1 MEPLAEKPTHP
12 TKAKLLET
20 VDSMLD
26 EEGFDEVGVE
36 HVLEVSGISRG
47 SLYYHFEDFPDLV
60 EQALVER
67 FAKAVDQGIELIARV
82 VLEASSAADVND
94 GLKRVTRITQG
105 DAQRPFRFERSR
117 LLGLA
122 EQSERLRERL
132 RVEQD
137 RLTAALADLFREA
150 QEKGWL
156 NSDFEPRAGAVLIQ
170 AYTLGKV
177 VYDVT
182 SDPVPLGD
190 WNSLIDLI
198 MERALG
204 PGQVAT

>member
-1 MEPLAEKPTHP
+1 MEPLPAKRTHP

-36 HVLEVSGISRG
+36 HVLEVSGVSRG
-47 SLYYHFEDFPDLV
+47 SLYHHFEDFSDLV

-67 FAKAVDQGIELIARV
+67 FSKAVDQGIWLISRLVFEADSSRALIA
-82 VLEASSAADVND
+82 
-94 GLKRVTRITQG
+94 GLKEVTRVTQA
-105 DAQRPFRFERSR
+105 DAQRPFRFERAR

-122 EQSERLRERL
+122 ERNDRLLARLRI
-132 RVEQD
+132 EQD
-137 RLTAALADLFREA
+137 RLTTALADLFREV

-177 VYDVT
+177 VDDVT
-182 SDPVPLGD
+182 SDPVPLDD
-190 WNSLIDLI
+190 WNRLIDLI
-198 MERALG
+198 LERALASG
-204 PGQVAT
+204 SGD